1 MTGISK
7 YLAIKVTSITALSIM
22 VLSTLTI
29 DAALASPANSNAFD
43 SAESLR
49 TIQSNTQ
56 KITQKSIQKNLQ
68 SGQAEL
74 QLETMLSENKG
85 KVIYLDFWASWCIPC
100 RKSFPWMNK
109 VQADYANKNFTVI
122 SINVDKDF
130 GLAQRFLT
138 EIPASFPVIYDP
150 NGELASK
157 YKLQGMPSSFL
168 INRDGKF
175 VRGHK
180 GFFSKNIATYET
192 EIEQLLG
199 YQNR

>member
-1 MTGISK
+1 
-7 YLAIKVTSITALSIM
+7 M
-22 VLSTLTI
+22 VVSTLTI
-29 DAALASPANSNAFD
+29 NAALASPANSGALD
-43 SAESLR
+43 SAESQR
-49 TIQSNTQ
+49 ATQSNTQ
-56 KITQKSIQKNLQ
+56 KSTQKSFQKNLQ

-74 QLETMLSENKG
+74 QLETMLSNNKG
-85 KVIYLDFWASWCIPC
+85 KVIYLDFWASWCVPC

-109 VQADYANKNFTVI
+109 VQADYASQNFTVV
-122 SINVDKDF
+122 SVNVDKDF

-138 EIPASFPVIYDP
+138 EMPASFPVIYDP

-168 INRDGKF
+168 INRDGKC

-180 GFFSKNIATYET
+180 GFFSKKIATYET

-199 YQNR
+199 DQKR